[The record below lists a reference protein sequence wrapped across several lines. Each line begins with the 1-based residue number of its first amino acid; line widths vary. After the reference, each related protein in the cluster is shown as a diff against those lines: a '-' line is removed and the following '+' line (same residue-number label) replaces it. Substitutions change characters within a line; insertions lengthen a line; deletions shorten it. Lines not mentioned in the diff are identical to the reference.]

1 MSRSSMRRP
10 DGTRRSAPSSPFPR
24 SRRGAPTT
32 GVFAARRYTRR
43 NISVASPTLTHP
55 LLPCSPNPKLDRRH
69 RVEAACQHATEL
81 LLRPLPPRRCPDLRR
96 YVLGVYRPS
105 LSGMCDSRFHNM
117 DHHHGNCSPASRNHR
132 GPPLPV
138 V

>member
-1 MSRSSMRRP
+1 MA
-10 DGTRRSAPSSPFPR
+10 GKAAAAT
-24 SRRGAPTT
+24 
-32 GVFAARRYTRR
+32 AARWAEGYPWKEKLAKYKGELGKG
-43 NISVASPTLTHP
+43 VWGYWELGAWKP